1 MSDVYAECSVF
12 TLNFVLCLYRCLLW
26 TAEEEGYLGAIAYL
40 KAHKSELDRF
50 NLVIES
56 DEGTFQPYG
65 IEFHGSETAACIMTE
80 VAK

>member
-1 MSDVYAECSVF
+1 MKQLF
-12 TLNFVLCLYRCLLW
+12 IYRCLLW
-26 TAEEEGYLGAIAYL
+26 TAEEEGLIGAFAYL
-40 KAHKSELDRF
+40 KGHKNELENF

-65 IEFHGSETAACIMTE
+65 ITFHGSQTAACIMTE

>member
-1 MSDVYAECSVF
+1 MFIVTD
-12 TLNFVLCLYRCLLW
+12 TDLYLFKCRCLLW
-26 TAEEEGYLGAIAYL
+26 TAEEEGYIGAFAYL
-40 KAHKSELDRF
+40 KGHKSELEKF

-65 IEFHGSETAACIMTE
+65 IAFHGSETSACIMAE

>member
-1 MSDVYAECSVF
+1 ML
-12 TLNFVLCLYRCLLW
+12 LNIHYNYIYSFRFVYRCLLW
-26 TAEEEGYLGAIAYL
+26 TAEEEGLIGAFAYL
-40 KAHKSELDRF
+40 NNHKSELEKF

-65 IEFHGSETAACIMTE
+65 IQFHGSETAACIITE